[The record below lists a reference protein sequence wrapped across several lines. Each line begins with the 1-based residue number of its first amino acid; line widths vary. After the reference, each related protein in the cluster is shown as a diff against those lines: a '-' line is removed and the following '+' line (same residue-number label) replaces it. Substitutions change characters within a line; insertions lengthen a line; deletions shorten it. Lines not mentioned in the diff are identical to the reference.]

1 MRPKIHMLIFAV
13 ASGTTSI
20 LLAPPPPVLAPLL
33 EGSWCTTILFQSAVT
48 IISDIQEAV
57 LPEIMKSQ
65 KVWATTMFIQ
75 QAVATIILVVVT
87 TSVTMVLE
95 TPGN

>member
-1 MRPKIHMLIFAV
+1 MLIFAV

-20 LLAPPPPVLAPLL
+20 LLVPPPVLALLL

-48 IISDIQEAV
+48 IITNIQEEV
-57 LPEIMKSQ
+57 LAEIMKSQ
-65 KVWATTMFIQ
+65 KVLATTMFIQ
-75 QAVATIILVVVT
+75 QAAVDTIILVLVT
-87 TSVTMVLE
+87 TSVTMVLK